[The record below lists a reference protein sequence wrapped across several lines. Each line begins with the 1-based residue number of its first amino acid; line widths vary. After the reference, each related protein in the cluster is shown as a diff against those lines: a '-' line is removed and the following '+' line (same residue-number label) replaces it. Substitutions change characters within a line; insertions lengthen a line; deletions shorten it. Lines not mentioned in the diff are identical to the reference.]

1 MGLKGAALGGSG
13 RKSGSDEAGGPDL
26 TAGPSVQGAGGGILW
41 GVSSGQ
47 PVLMQ
52 AMNMLRLFRG
62 EAKALIKIADLNVVF

>member
-13 RKSGSDEAGGPDL
+13 RKSGSDEAGGP
-26 TAGPSVQGAGGGILW
+26 APSGGPGVGGGGGGIRG

-62 EAKALIKIADLNVVF
+62 EAKALIKIADLNVVS

>member
-1 MGLKGAALGGSG
+1 MVVM
-13 RKSGSDEAGGPDL
+13 RRQDL
-26 TAGPSVQGAGGGILW
+26 TSPQVPVFREWGGEYCG

-52 AMNMLRLFRG
+52 AMNMPRLFRG